1 VMTGTLSSTTAGT
14 KTITATVS
22 GVTIDT
28 KPSVT
33 VDPAAAAALVFT
45 VQPSNVVVGSLLAPV
60 VVTARDAF
68 QNIATGF
75 TGLVGVAIGTD
86 GSLLN
91 NAVLGGSTSVAAVS
105 GVATFDDLTI
115 NELGLGYTLV
125 GSAAGVPTG
134 ATSSAFSVV
143 TIL

>member
-1 VMTGTLSSTTAGT
+1 V
-14 KTITATVS
+14 TVA
-22 GVTIDT
+22 D
-28 KPSVT
+28 KPSVI
-33 VDPAAAAALVFT
+33 VDPAAASALVFT
-45 VQPSNVVVGSLLAPV
+45 VEPSNVVLGSRLAPV

-68 QNIATGF
+68 GNLATGF

-115 NELGLGYTLV
+115 SELGLGYTLV
-125 GSAAGVPTG
+125 GSAGDVPTG
-134 ATSSAFSVV
+134 ATSNPFNVV

>member
-1 VMTGTLSSTTAGT
+1 MTGTLSSTTAGT

-22 GVTIDT
+22 GVTIET

-68 QNIATGF
+68 GNTATDF
-75 TGLVGVAIGTD
+75 TGDVQIAIGND
-86 GSLLN
+86 GSLLPPP
-91 NAVLGGSTSVAAVS
+91 ATLGGTLTVAAVS
-105 GVATFDDLTI
+105 GVASFGDLTI
-115 NELGLGYTLV
+115 DKLGIGYTLV
-125 GSAAGVPTG
+125 VSSGGVPTG

-143 TIL
+143 TI